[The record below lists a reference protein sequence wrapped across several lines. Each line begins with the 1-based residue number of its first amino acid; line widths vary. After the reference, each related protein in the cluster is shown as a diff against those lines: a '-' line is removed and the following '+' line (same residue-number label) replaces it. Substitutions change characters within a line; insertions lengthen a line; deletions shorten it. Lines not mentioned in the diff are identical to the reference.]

1 MFAYLIVLQIIGLVL
16 AFQTRKVKLHGLR
29 DSKFVAAII
38 YISSII
44 LVALALVTFSLR
56 TYINIGTA
64 IITFGVF
71 SLTTIFLAL
80 MFIPKVSQQIGI
92 IIIIIIKSGLG
103 RVRNCVSKLALCIEM
118 VASFYM
124 SQPNHSY
131 ADFMFSLHSDP
142 TRAIVVAGVLHRV
155 WSELPHQGSYLFIGL
170 WPHSFHK
177 IMYLYSICL
186 VSTTCC
192 DATITKHKHN
202 TNIQ

>member
-80 MFIPKVSQQIGI
+80 MFIPKVSQQI
-92 IIIIIIKSGLG
+92 
-103 RVRNCVSKLALCIEM
+103 E
-118 VASFYM
+118 
-124 SQPNHSY
+124 
-131 ADFMFSLHSDP
+131 
-142 TRAIVVAGVLHRV
+142 
-155 WSELPHQGSYLFIGL
+155 
-170 WPHSFHK
+170 
-177 IMYLYSICL
+177 
-186 VSTTCC
+186 
-192 DATITKHKHN
+192 
-202 TNIQ
+202 